1 MQLLASQRERVEAL
15 RQQVQGGALEQLNER
30 AKRLTAL
37 QEVSGMLSDCPDLRR
52 AAGSAHRGRCRARP
66 LKTFCAIKPLAV
78 SSTTDFRWWI
88 RKSHLPTLARCAR
101 MKGEFWA
108 GQGPLHNHI
117 CGVAM
122 RGTPPAGRRPFMLT
136 HGATRAASHSKGV
149 QLSQAM
155 ALPVKGEADLQQMMQ
170 QRSEAERE
178 VADIKRAKQMRQQEM
193 DQDPSFAA
201 IRTQSQ
207 MLRMASKKLE
217 ERRHKLERIE
227 NRRKALK

>member
-1 MQLLASQRERVEAL
+1 
-15 RQQVQGGALEQLNER
+15 
-30 AKRLTAL
+30 
-37 QEVSGMLSDCPDLRR
+37 
-52 AAGSAHRGRCRARP
+52 
-66 LKTFCAIKPLAV
+66 
-78 SSTTDFRWWI
+78 
-88 RKSHLPTLARCAR
+88 
-101 MKGEFWA
+101 
-108 GQGPLHNHI
+108 
-117 CGVAM
+117 
-122 RGTPPAGRRPFMLT
+122 
-136 HGATRAASHSKGV
+136 
-149 QLSQAM
+149 M